1 MAHEWLTG
9 EVPTASAMFMT
20 NGAMSEGEDEG
31 KDDANPPNWPS
42 CKWRHHDLTKILYIL
57 DQCWI
62 DSKPPG
68 RLIKQR
74 IEKVAIWRASPNAM
88 IVEGFGAIPGKLPR
102 IWIFQEATQS
112 LNQVQL
118 RSYSF
123 LAPVKL
129 ASILTRL
136 QEITGIKE

>member
-1 MAHEWLTG
+1 MAREWLTG
-9 EVPTASAMFMT
+9 EVPTASAIFMT
-20 NGAMSEGEDEG
+20 NGAMSEGED
-31 KDDANPPNWPS
+31 DANPPNRPS
-42 CKWRHHDLTKILYIL
+42 CKWRHPDLTKILYIL

-68 RLIKQR
+68 RLRKQR
-74 IEKVAIWRASPNAM
+74 MEKVASWRASPNAL
-88 IVEGFGAIPGKLPR
+88 IEEGFGVIPGNLPSN
-102 IWIFQEATQS
+102 WIVPEATQS

-123 LAPVKL
+123 LAPVEL
-129 ASILTRL
+129 APILKRL